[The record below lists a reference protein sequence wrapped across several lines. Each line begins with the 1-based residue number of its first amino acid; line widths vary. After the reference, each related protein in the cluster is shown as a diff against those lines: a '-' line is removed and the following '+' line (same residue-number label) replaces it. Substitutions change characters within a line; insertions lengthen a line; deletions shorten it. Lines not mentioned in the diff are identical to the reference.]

1 MAVCYCGCCQRL
13 ANSHVFGYGK
23 VDLGY
28 SYLYVRDPEINMTK
42 NSTTLRGSY
51 DAGAHIV
58 GLQYS
63 VGF

>member
-1 MAVCYCGCCQRL
+1 MAVAGRAVECR
-13 ANSHVFGYGK
+13 VRYGK
-23 VDLGY
+23 VDVGY
-28 SYLYVRDPEINMTK
+28 SYLYVRDPNINMTK
-42 NSTTLRGSY
+42 NATTLRGSY